1 MFVSI
6 EAISKPPNQSIT
18 DLRPFHTST
27 QYHADAHQCASSSTA
42 ETMRL
47 DRVHIVQLYKH
58 SVAIELYRKVYPD
71 AHHVT
76 SNHIVTSVVCVW
88 AGLAWK
94 DVLSYCFKPSLS
106 LETSKRIIHK

>member
-1 MFVSI
+1 
-6 EAISKPPNQSIT
+6 
-18 DLRPFHTST
+18 
-27 QYHADAHQCASSSTA
+27 
-42 ETMRL
+42 MRI
-47 DRVHIVQLYKH
+47 DHVHIVQLYKH

-94 DVLSYCFKPSLS
+94 DVLPTVLNP
-106 LETSKRIIHK
+106 H